1 MFGGYQ
7 GIYRDPETGVYV
19 GATEM
24 RKDGQ
29 PSVIKAVATAERLS
43 PVANP

>member
-1 MFGGYQ
+1 MGHQVKIVDNGVMFGGYQ

-24 RKDGQ
+24 RKDGLA
-29 PSVIKAVATAERLS
+29 IGY
-43 PVANP
+43 